1 MIKIFKYFF
10 YSIFL
15 SIFIAISLALIFA
28 PEDQAWIDCS
38 DEKDLYRYVYD
49 GWKVD
54 KVLKNGDI
62 TYTDTGQK
70 LYYKGEYPQIFLS
83 KNDRIKALNFGWRC
97 YYLEGAELNYKK
109 NEKTLY

>member
-15 SIFIAISLALIFA
+15 SFFIAIVLALIFS
-28 PEDQAWIDCS
+28 PEDREWVKCS
-38 DEKDLYRYVYD
+38 DEKDLYRYVYN

-54 KVLKNGDI
+54 KVIKD
-62 TYTDTGQK
+62 
-70 LYYKGEYPQIFLS
+70 YKGEYPQIFLS

-97 YYLEGAELNYKK
+97 YYLEGAELNYKRR
-109 NEKTLY
+109 